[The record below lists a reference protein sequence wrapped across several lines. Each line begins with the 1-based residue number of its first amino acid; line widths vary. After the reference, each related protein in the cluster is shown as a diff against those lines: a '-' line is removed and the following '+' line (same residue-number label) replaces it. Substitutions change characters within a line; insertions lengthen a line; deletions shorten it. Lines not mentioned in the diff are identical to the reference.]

1 MRPSSGLKPKDTSK
15 PQSSLHKKPSVP
27 VASHP
32 KETKQPQLPLTEE
45 EKKIRKEIIEPIHQ
59 FECLRNVL
67 LQWVFINNYFK
78 EHKEALKQRME
89 VEFYD
94 RTQQV
99 LLLQEKAM
107 EMKVNISKEEAIK
120 ELEEI
125 LSFEYPLCGEV
136 STSVVDF
143 EENLEILKDY
153 MENAL
158 KKIEVGENI
167 VIEPE
172 GFNEEIVVIK
182 NKLEEIKKNY
192 AEEWEASDVIESKM
206 KEYIELTLE
215 EHQELMSLME
225 LMNARQSK
233 IEKRNF
239 ENYTDFQEDRIK
251 ALENLIF
258 SDI

>member
-15 PQSSLHKKPSVP
+15 NPSSLPKKQSTPIV
-27 VASHP
+27 SHSREP
-32 KETKQPQLPLTEE
+32 KQPQLPLTEE
-45 EKKIRKEIIEPIHQ
+45 EKRIRKEIIEPINQ

-67 LQWVFINNYFK
+67 LQWVFINSYFK
-78 EHKEALKQRME
+78 EHKEVLKQRME
-89 VEFYD
+89 IEFYD

-107 EMKVNISKEEAIK
+107 EMQVNIGKEEAIK
-120 ELEEI
+120 ELESI
-125 LSFEYPLCGEV
+125 LSFEYPLCGEI
-136 STSVVDF
+136 STSIVDF
-143 EENLEILKDY
+143 EENLEILRDY

-167 VIEPE
+167 VIDPE
-172 GFNEEIVVIK
+172 GFNEELVAIK
-182 NKLEEIKKNY
+182 NKLEEIKRNY
-192 AEEWEASDVIESKM
+192 AEEWEASDLIEKKM
-206 KEYIELTLE
+206 KEYIELTIE
-215 EHQELMSLME
+215 EHQELMSLIE
-225 LMNARQSK
+225 LMMARQSN

-251 ALENLIF
+251 ELETLIF